1 MLDRT
6 KIVQTLLILLAFSA
20 FGGLFF
26 FFIVGERYTTSR
38 LPQTG
43 PLVLMDPPA
52 WTSEELINDIY
63 ATAGAREFPLTANSL
78 KRVAAR
84 LEETCWLDHVK
95 VQLTGESLIARADW
109 HQPIA
114 MVKSGTTRFYV
125 DAVGVALEHVPLT
138 NLPLVTVTNLG
149 IPRPPAFGRVVDR
162 DDLKAAVAL
171 ISLLRLMDEQSVP
184 VKPLLREIESVDMK
198 NFRGRR
204 DKDASHIV
212 LYTLDKTPIL
222 WGAEIGNWAQFMEA
236 SDEEK
241 LGRLYTYY
249 QERGTLQGGVKRI
262 NLREPREIP
271 RPAAQVQA
279 PTR

>member
-20 FGGLFF
+20 VGGLLIFF
-26 FFIVGERYTTSR
+26 VMGERYATSR
-38 LPQTG
+38 LRQTG
-43 PLVLMDPPA
+43 PLVLTDPPA
-52 WTSEELINDIY
+52 WTSEELIGGIY
-63 ATAGAREFPLTANSL
+63 AAAGAREFPLTANSL
-78 KRVAAR
+78 RRVAAR
-84 LEETCWLDHVK
+84 LEETCWLENVK
-95 VQLTGESLIARADW
+95 VQLTGESLIARCDW
-109 HQPIA
+109 HQPIVF
-114 MVKSGTTRFYV
+114 VKSGTTRFYV
-125 DAVGVALEHVPLT
+125 DATGVALEHVSLT

-149 IPRPPAFGRVVDR
+149 IPRPPTFGRVVDR

-171 ISLLRLMDEQSVP
+171 ISLLRLMDEKSVP
-184 VKPLLREIESVDMK
+184 AKPLLHEIESIDMK

-204 DKDASHIV
+204 DKDASHIL

-271 RPAAQVQA
+271 RPSVQAQV